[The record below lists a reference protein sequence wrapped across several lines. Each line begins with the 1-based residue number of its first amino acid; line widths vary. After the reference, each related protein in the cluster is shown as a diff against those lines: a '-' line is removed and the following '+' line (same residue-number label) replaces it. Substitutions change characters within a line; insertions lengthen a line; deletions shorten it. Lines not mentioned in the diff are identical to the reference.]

1 MWHALVEEENR
12 DVPNVNENFINENKQ
27 KRVIIHKHLTNAFES
42 EHVVLA
48 HISDLYDVN
57 FDIEDQV

>member
-27 KRVIIHKHLTNAFES
+27 KRVIIHKQLTNAFES